1 MRATGD
7 TDVNDLTRAQ
17 SLQSGHIVFR
27 LSAPHANGAEP
38 VFNRVNGVHKLHC
51 VLMQSSYAS
60 CECIFAIFVCIF
72 ATSVYIFAT
81 CVFTLCAGE
90 RRFMCGLRR
99 VCPASR
105 TVFIPCRRARQGMT
119 KAAPTDECGGSRRA
133 RVIARSGGCAGL
145 LISVERKGISVLY
158 FQHIHLIEGV
168 AAGHDRPV

>member
-38 VFNRVNGVHKLHC
+38 VFNRVKGVHKLHC

-60 CECIFAIFVCIF
+60 CECIFASFVCIF
-72 ATSVYIFAT
+72 ATFVYIYAT
-81 CVFTLCAGE
+81 CVFTLCARE
-90 RRFMCGLRR
+90 RKFMCGLRR

-119 KAAPTDECGGSRRA
+119 KAAPADMCGGSRRA
-133 RVIARSGGCAGL
+133 RVIARGGVCAGL
-145 LISVERKGISVLY
+145 LISVERKEISVLY
-158 FQHIHLIEGV
+158 FQHIHLIDGI
-168 AAGHDRPV
+168 AAGHDCPV

>member
-27 LSAPHANGAEP
+27 LSASHANGAAS
-38 VFNRVNGVHKLHC
+38 VFNFMTVGHKLHC
-51 VLMQSSYAS
+51 VLMQSLYAS
-60 CECIFAIFVCIF
+60 CGCIFASFVCIF
-72 ATSVYIFAT
+72 ATSVYIYAT

-90 RRFMCGLRR
+90 RKFMCGLRR

-119 KAAPTDECGGSRRA
+119 KAAPAEMCGGSRRA
-133 RVIARSGGCAGL
+133 RVIARGGVCAGL
-145 LISVERKGISVLY
+145 LISVERKEISVLY
-158 FQHIHLIEGV
+158 FQHIHLIDGIT
-168 AAGHDRPV
+168 AGHDCPV

>member
-38 VFNRVNGVHKLHC
+38 VFNRVKGVHKLHC

-60 CECIFAIFVCIF
+60 CGCIFASFVCIF
-72 ATSVYIFAT
+72 ATSVYIYAT

-90 RRFMCGLRR
+90 KEVYVRPPPGLPGEPHSFHS
-99 VCPASR
+99 VPSR
-105 TVFIPCRRARQGMT
+105 T
-119 KAAPTDECGGSRRA
+119 
-133 RVIARSGGCAGL
+133 
-145 LISVERKGISVLY
+145 
-158 FQHIHLIEGV
+158 
-168 AAGHDRPV
+168 AGHDESRARRHVWWKSAGAGDCPRRGVCGTINQCVTKGDLCPIFPAHSSH

>member
-1 MRATGD
+1 MRATGY

-27 LSAPHANGAEP
+27 LSAPHANGTAS
-38 VFNRVNGVHKLHC
+38 VSNFMTVGHKLHC

-60 CECIFAIFVCIF
+60 CECIFASFVCIF
-72 ATSVYIFAT
+72 ATFVYIYAT

-119 KAAPTDECGGSRRA
+119 KAAPADMCGGSRRA
-133 RVIARSGGCAGL
+133 RVIALWRGVCGTINQC
-145 LISVERKGISVLY
+145 VTKGDLCPIFPAHSS
-158 FQHIHLIEGV
+158 H
-168 AAGHDRPV
+168 